1 MLMTNDWYLDPTDN
15 KLYIDGFSGLVTVE
29 YVKSSNTFE
38 DIAKNSFWRQW
49 IRDYTLAMVKIT
61 EGRIR
66 SKYKI
71 SSGVFE
77 IESDELINEGNTDK
91 QELEQRL
98 EDGGFGY
105 WNIMR
110 G

>member
-1 MLMTNDWYLDPTDN
+1 
-15 KLYIDGFSGLVTVE
+15 
-29 YVKSSNTFE
+29 
-38 DIAKNSFWRQW
+38 
-49 IRDYTLAMVKIT
+49 MVKIT